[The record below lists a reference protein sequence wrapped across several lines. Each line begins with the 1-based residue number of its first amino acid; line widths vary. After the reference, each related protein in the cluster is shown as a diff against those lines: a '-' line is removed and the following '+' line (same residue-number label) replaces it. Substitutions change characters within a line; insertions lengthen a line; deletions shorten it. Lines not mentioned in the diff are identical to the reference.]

1 MFPFKQCLKIWRQV
15 ITIIKGVLY
24 LKYNQHNTRIHHMSN
39 FVIMLFNIAVL
50 IIVYCYMDSVVKTIH
65 LSSSSTEVS
74 HLVSV
79 TLSWLNTSF
88 PPKCHLFMLPI
99 SVALFNVCLQSLQ
112 ISQPLEIVY
121 AYMHCFIIWYTCC
134 FKMPFADL

>member
-24 LKYNQHNTRIHHMSN
+24 LKYNKHNTRIHQMSN
-39 FVIMLFNIAVL
+39 FVIMLLTIAVL
-50 IIVYCYMDSVVKTIH
+50 IIVYRYMDSVVKRIH

-79 TLSWLNTSF
+79 TPS
-88 PPKCHLFMLPI
+88 
-99 SVALFNVCLQSLQ
+99 
-112 ISQPLEIVY
+112 
-121 AYMHCFIIWYTCC
+121 
-134 FKMPFADL
+134 